1 MEMTEQWP
9 RLLEIAATLDR
20 GDSFAEII
28 EAIHA
33 AHQAF
38 PMPAGAAADEP
49 AYALARFLDVLFKAI
64 VFERFGCSPDDA
76 KALRITLQHAIAQGA
91 PDEYRTGAALT
102 VDERIALRF
111 LGHPNRARTA

>member
-1 MEMTEQWP
+1 MSEQWP
-9 RLLEIAATLDR
+9 RLLEIAATLDH

-64 VFERFGCSPDDA
+64 IFERFGCNPDDT
-76 KALRITLQHAIAQGA
+76 KALRITLQSAIAQGP
-91 PDEYRTGAALT
+91 PDEYRTSPALT
-102 VDERIALRF
+102 VDERTTLRY
-111 LGHPNRARTA
+111 LSHPSRARTS